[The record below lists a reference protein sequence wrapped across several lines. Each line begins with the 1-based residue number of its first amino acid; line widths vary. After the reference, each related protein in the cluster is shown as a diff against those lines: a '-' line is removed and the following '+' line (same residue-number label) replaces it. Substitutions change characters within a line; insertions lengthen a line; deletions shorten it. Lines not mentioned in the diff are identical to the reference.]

1 MLVITWKHPVITAV
15 RLAANATLLEQVR
28 RPKNLRLPLRR
39 VIRLAQQRIA
49 EIIPVTIISQTY
61 KVRNLRHQKLKVMRI
76 LKVVHCHNLARQAAA
91 NRNLARQAAANRN
104 LARQAAVNRNL
115 ARQAAA
121 NRNLARQAAANHNL
135 ARQAAANRNLARQA
149 AANRNLARQAA
160 VIRNL
165 AR

>member
-15 RLAANATLLEQVR
+15 RFAANATLLEQVR

-104 LARQAAVNRNL
+104 LARQAA
-115 ARQAAA
+115 
-121 NRNLARQAAANHNL
+121 
-135 ARQAAANRNLARQA
+135 
-149 AANRNLARQAA
+149 ANRNLARQAA